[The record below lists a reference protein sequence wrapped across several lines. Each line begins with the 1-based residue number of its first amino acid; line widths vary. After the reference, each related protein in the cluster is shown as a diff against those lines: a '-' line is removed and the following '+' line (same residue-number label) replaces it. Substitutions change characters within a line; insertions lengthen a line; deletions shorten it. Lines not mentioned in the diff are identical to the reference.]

1 MRFFPVFL
9 AFALAGCASIPM
21 STMYNLW
28 NFDPW
33 QSDFRTWRAAARI
46 PQVGAEA
53 IKPRIVMKIETWR
66 DGQKTRTE
74 DVFVLQPTDDPAD
87 VNPLAK
93 ERRAGTS
100 LTAYRIDPNDHAR
113 LGALRSRVLASRKAA
128 DGLHGSLAITA
139 AACGQ
144 VETAPKGKFPVS
156 TFLLVDRV
164 DGYNPMIV
172 DYDLGEVLRS
182 PEARKE
188 MASACSHAEKAAAP
202 SPPAP
207 LPHPSPG
214 AKAPADTF
222 PLNALRASVG
232 RTMLFQISQPHHQ
245 RGTR

>member
-33 QSDFRTWRAAARI
+33 QSDFRTWRAAARL
-46 PQVGAEA
+46 PQAGSEV

-66 DGQKTRTE
+66 DGQKNRTE
-74 DVFVLQPTDDPAD
+74 EVFVLQPTDDPSD

-93 ERRAGTS
+93 ERRPGTS
-100 LTAYRIDPNDHAR
+100 LTAYRIDPADHAR
-113 LGALRSRVLASRKAA
+113 LETLRARVIASRKTA
-128 DGLHGSLAITA
+128 DSLHGSLSITA

-144 VETAPKGKFPVS
+144 NELAPKGKFPVS
-156 TFLLVDRV
+156 TFLLVDRA

-188 MASACSHAEKAAAP
+188 MASACRDAVKAVT
-202 SPPAP
+202 PP
-207 LPHPSPG
+207 LSKH
-214 AKAPADTF
+214 
-222 PLNALRASVG
+222 R
-232 RTMLFQISQPHHQ
+232 
-245 RGTR
+245 